1 MHSSQFCLSASLSFP
16 LSFRALHLSL
26 SLSLCVGSCF
36 SISSLRFKVNG
47 FSRKKIHTHRH
58 THQSEIF
65 PMKKN
70 RGQRPHT
77 PEGTRCEK
85 NGRECVPKTHTH
97 THTPKQRR
105 LTKKKRWWRIWFSSF
120 KAFVSIPFL
129 CWPPPLSLHKHT
141 HKVKN
146 LLFFTS
152 GRRFCLMDTPLRDS
166 GRFKL
171 AKIAAGECKEIDEQR
186 TARGL
191 INSSKFVIFFL
202 DLWTSVQLDQL
213 QPISF
218 LHNATLPDLRP
229 WNKTIAKKVKMCWI
243 GPFLSLNDQN

>member
-97 THTPKQRR
+97 THTE
-105 LTKKKRWWRIWFSSF
+105 TKTINEKKTMMTDLVFVFQSF
-120 KAFVSIPFL
+120 CFNS
-129 CWPPPLSLHKHT
+129 LSLLTPPSLSTQTHTQSKKPSVLHKWA
-141 HKVKN
+141 KV
-146 LLFFTS
+146 LLN
-152 GRRFCLMDTPLRDS
+152 GH
-166 GRFKL
+166 
-171 AKIAAGECKEIDEQR
+171 AAQGQR
-186 TARGL
+186 TFQISQNRCRRVQGNWRATHG
-191 INSSKFVIFFL
+191 SWAHQFVQICHLF
-202 DLWTSVQLDQL
+202 
-213 QPISF
+213 
-218 LHNATLPDLRP
+218 P
-229 WNKTIAKKVKMCWI
+229 W
-243 GPFLSLNDQN
+243 SLNISSTRSTATDFFSAQRNPPGSQTLEQDYCKKS